1 MRLPRAGAGA
11 ATSVGSTASLL
22 SQLPSWCFGRAAR
35 CEPNRLAGDVAPVG
49 RNSWPL
55 PLAGF
60 RLGCYRPLMAGRIHV
75 GAVLQRPPARRYVD
89 ALRFAELSPTAPLP
103 RPTTLRRWRASLP
116 EDFVVALRV
125 PPEAI
130 FTARG
135 PLRLGDEGLDEAL
148 RWVGEAADA
157 LQAALLVV
165 PTGAAVR
172 TGQRDRRRLAD
183 YFERLRETGRTVV
196 WAPDGLWRADLACR
210 EAERLGVVAAVDPFE
225 DPVPPGGVAYLRLKA
240 LGARPRFSEGMLLDL
255 ADALEQTSD
264 TECFAVF
271 ESPRA
276 FREARRLA
284 ALLGEQPEDVEAPA
298 SDEAERMG

>member
-1 MRLPRAGAGA
+1 M
-11 ATSVGSTASLL
+11 
-22 SQLPSWCFGRAAR
+22 
-35 CEPNRLAGDVAPVG
+35 
-49 RNSWPL
+49 
-55 PLAGF
+55 
-60 RLGCYRPLMAGRIHV
+60 
-75 GAVLQRPPARRYVD
+75 
-89 ALRFAELSPTAPLP
+89 
-103 RPTTLRRWRASLP
+103 
-116 EDFVVALRV
+116 ALRV
-125 PPEAI
+125 PAEAI

-148 RWVGEAADA
+148 RWVGEAAEA
-157 LQAALLVV
+157 LRAALLVV

-172 TGQRDRRRLAD
+172 TGQRDRRRLSD
-183 YFERLRETGRTVV
+183 YFGHLQETGRTVV
-196 WAPDGLWRADLACR
+196 WAPDGLWRADLARR

-225 DPVPPGGVAYLRLKA
+225 DPVPPGRVAYLRLKA

-255 ADALEQTSD
+255 AEALEQVGD

-284 ALLGEQPEDVEAPA
+284 ALLGEEPEDAEAPV